1 MPNTQS
7 PSVQVKAYLAAQQP
21 DARRYLQVIRRIV
34 REVAPDATESFSYR
48 MPGFR
53 LYNRVFLYYA
63 GFKDHV
69 SLFPM
74 TAEIRARHAVAL
86 KGYKTSAGTVQFPLD
101 KPLSLSLVKG
111 LIKTR
116 MSNVRLA
123 AARKSR

>member
-1 MPNTQS
+1 MPNAQS
-7 PSVQVKAYLAAQQP
+7 PSVQVKAYLAALQP

-53 LYNRVFLYYA
+53 LDDRVFLYYA

-74 TAEIRARHAVAL
+74 TAEIRARHAGAL
-86 KGYKTSAGTVQFPLD
+86 KGYRTSAGTVQFPLD

-116 MSNVRLA
+116 MSHVRMA
-123 AARKSR
+123 AARKNR

>member
-7 PSVQVKAYLAAQQP
+7 PSVQVKAYLAALQP

-53 LYNRVFLYYA
+53 LYDRVFLYYA

-74 TAEIRARHAVAL
+74 TAEIRARHAAAL

-101 KPLSLSLVKG
+101 RPLSLSLVKG

-116 MSNVRLA
+116 MAHVRVA
-123 AARKSR
+123 AATKKR

>member
-1 MPNTQS
+1 
-7 PSVQVKAYLAAQQP
+7 VQVKAYLAALQP

-53 LYNRVFLYYA
+53 LYDRVFLYYA

-74 TAEIRARHAVAL
+74 TAEIRARHAAAL

-101 KPLSLSLVKG
+101 RPLSLSLVKG

-116 MSNVRLA
+116 MAHVRVA
-123 AARKSR
+123 AARKKR